1 MRSKGAWLAGGRND
15 LATCGYSGAAA
26 PSFIGAA
33 MRSTARNG
41 SFGHALSVL
50 EGCVVG
56 GFCVAATLA
65 KRSSNAVNP
74 VAGKA
79 MALFRRLFIEAVTIS
94 ACLSSRKSRAGPF
107 NPPSGKIPPAAKSA
121 PLTLRPRRP
130 TAAYSYE

>member
-1 MRSKGAWLAGGRND
+1 MRSKGAWLAGGWID
-15 LATCGYSGAAA
+15 LSACGYSGAAA

-33 MRSTARNG
+33 MPSTARNG

-50 EGCVVG
+50 EGRVVG
-56 GFCVAATLA
+56 GFRVAATPA
-65 KRSSNAVNP
+65 KPSSDAVNSM
-74 VAGKA
+74 AGKA
-79 MALFRRLFIEAVTIS
+79 MALFRRLFIEAVTIP

-107 NPPSGKIPPAAKSA
+107 NPPSGKISPAAKSA